1 MRLVADSGLW
11 TTGRA
16 DVTEEP
22 PLVALLE
29 VSGAV
34 LSWTLDDP
42 DDAPPRL
49 TFTDVSRADWLW
61 RVLGEAGHVALVS
74 AVRDAAV
81 PAGGIELAG
90 VDVAPSA
97 LAPLRRLA
105 TGHWL
110 RRWWPASRQDGIA
123 GLDRAL
129 LDAELALLTAGAQ
142 HFFPD
147 DTLDSDVAG
156 LLAPHATAL
165 LGHLVSPDPRVA
177 DLVRASAGLA
187 DGIGVDAGR
196 WPELLAALDDSS
208 LVVAPPSDRRDD
220 YALAAGAGAGP

>member
-34 LSWTLDDP
+34 LSWTLNDP

-61 RVLGEAGHVALVS
+61 RVLGEAGHVALLS

-90 VDVAPSA
+90 
-97 LAPLRRLA
+97 
-105 TGHWL
+105 
-110 RRWWPASRQDGIA
+110 ASRRARWPRCA
-123 GLDRAL
+123 GWPPVTGCA
-129 LDAELALLTAGAQ
+129 AGGR
-142 HFFPD
+142 P
-147 DTLDSDVAG
+147 
-156 LLAPHATAL
+156 
-165 LGHLVSPDPRVA
+165 
-177 DLVRASAGLA
+177 
-187 DGIGVDAGR
+187 AGR
-196 WPELLAALDDSS
+196 TASRAWTVPYWTPSS
-208 LVVAPPSDRRDD
+208 RC
-220 YALAAGAGAGP
+220 